1 MKTESKAIIELEK
14 DVYLVRGRII
24 KAVTPGM
31 FDYDGGHAELLEIA
45 ASMDSQYWAGPG
57 KDELAVCGFFRLE
70 NDPDGATSGFGS
82 VDPVSSLFDGAKD
95 ILRREM
101 PEYEDRF

>member
-1 MKTESKAIIELEK
+1 MKNIVELEK
-14 DVYLVRGRII
+14 GVYLVDGWII

-31 FDYDGGHAELLEIA
+31 FDYDGGRTELAEIA
-45 ASMDSQYWAGPG
+45 ESMDSRYWAGPR

-82 VDPVSSLFDGAKD
+82 AGPVSSLSDEAKE
-95 ILRREM
+95 ILKKEL
-101 PEYEDRF
+101 PEYVGKI